1 MPVLARAHRGE
12 SLQRW
17 LAAWFAAI
25 LVLAPSARPSLPL
38 DLSDAAPARAQQAP
52 VAQGNDEREHP
63 AAGLSSA
70 EPVTLGILSRPSLVE
85 TTLWLPPV
93 KAPALRPA
101 ADKPL
106 LAHGGA
112 LVLGGEPRA
121 VFQRSS
127 VGTARTPTGPPA

>member
-1 MPVLARAHRGE
+1 VPVLARAHRGDR
-12 SLQRW
+12 LQRW
-17 LAAWFAAI
+17 LAAWFAVI
-25 LVLAPSARPSLPL
+25 LVLAPAARPSLPL
-38 DLSDAAPARAQQAP
+38 DLTDAAPQARVPSHGAEGEQ
-52 VAQGNDEREHP
+52 P

-93 KAPALRPA
+93 KSPALRPA
-101 ADKPL
+101 AHKPL
-106 LAHGGA
+106 LARGGA

-121 VFQRSS
+121 VFQRSA